1 MTSVTEEE
9 IMAYVDGELDEAAR
23 GRVTLAALAD
33 LDLADR
39 IAQQRALRERLQ
51 AHFAPVT
58 EEPVPAAWV
67 ESIRQATGGTK
78 GGAQIVSLAAV
89 RAEKAPPRR
98 RWPAWA
104 PAGAAM
110 AACLAIGVF
119 VGAQWREG
127 DNSSPFVSRS
137 GALVASGDLR
147 KALDTQLASAQDGAP
162 VRMLGTFHRQGGD
175 LCRAF
180 AGAQASGIA
189 CREGGLWQMQHV
201 LPGSRQAASAYR
213 QAGSSDAELMG
224 IAQGMSVGDPL
235 DAAQERAAQARG
247 WR

>member
-1 MTSVTEEE
+1 
-9 IMAYVDGELDEAAR
+9 
-23 GRVTLAALAD
+23 
-33 LDLADR
+33 
-39 IAQQRALRERLQ
+39 
-51 AHFAPVT
+51 
-58 EEPVPAAWV
+58 
-67 ESIRQATGGTK
+67 
-78 GGAQIVSLAAV
+78 
-89 RAEKAPPRR
+89 
-98 RWPAWA
+98 
-104 PAGAAM
+104 M

-127 DNSSPFVSRS
+127 DDSGPFVSRN

-147 KALDTQLASAQDGAP
+147 KALDTQLASARDGAQDGAP
-162 VRMLGTFHRQGGD
+162 VRMLGTFHRQGGE

-189 CREGGLWQMQHV
+189 CREGSLWQMQHV

-235 DAAQERAAQARG
+235 DAAQERAAQAKG